1 MSESKQI
8 NKFENGNVNISDEVL
23 ETIATIATE
32 EIDGV
37 SGLSGTFVDDL
48 GNLFKKNNYKKGISI
63 NVEDDKVI
71 IDLNILVD
79 FGVKIPDVSWTVQ
92 EAVKSS
98 VENMT
103 GLKVEEVNIHVD
115 GIREKK
121 KKEKEKE

>member
-8 NKFENGNVNISDEVL
+8 NKFEHGNVNISDDVL
-23 ETIATIATE
+23 EIIATIATKE
-32 EIDGV
+32 VEGV
-37 SGLSGTFVDDL
+37 SGLSGSLADDI
-48 GNLFKKNNYKKGISI
+48 GDLFKKNNYKKGITI
-63 NVEDDKVI
+63 NVEEDKVT
-71 IDLNILVD
+71 IDLNIMVD

-92 EAVKSS
+92 EAVKTS

-121 KKEKEKE
+121 EK

>member
-32 EIDGV
+32 EVDGV
-37 SGLSGTFVDDL
+37 SGLSGTLADDL
-48 GNLFKKNNYKKGISI
+48 GSLFKKNNYNKGISI
-63 NVEDDKVI
+63 KVEEDKVI

-103 GLKVEEVNIHVD
+103 GLKVEEVNIHVE
-115 GIREKK
+115 GIRG
-121 KKEKEKE
+121 KKE